1 MSAEVETMMFTGRE
15 RPWHGLGTQVEEAPD
30 SREAL
35 IAAGLDWDVVQKP
48 VFTQDGVKVPGYF
61 ANVRQQDGSILG
73 VVTSRYKVVQN
84 RDAFGFTDA
93 LLGDGVRYETAGS
106 LMGGRKTWIL
116 AKLPTRYII
125 QGEQILPYLVFSNT
139 HDGSGAIKIAM
150 TPIRVVCNNT
160 LNLALDTADRSWSIH
175 HTGDIAAKLED
186 ARETLFMAE
195 DYMNELGKGFEDL
208 SRKRLTDAAV
218 DEFIKELLP
227 IADDASETT
236 EKNILRLRKDVA
248 TRYFDA
254 PDLQGL
260 RKKDLLQCK
269 LQTKKIKKDIKM
281 IDDKINEIDNYLS
294 VDIDESSLNK
304 IYKKIK
310 EIEKEVI
317 DCEVEMDSLQAERV
331 AQHGVSMTAQ
341 TLFSRKAESVLTNL
355 ETIDSDER
363 TVKYTHMAI
372 DIIREYKY
380 RLQKRKTAVLAETMT
395 KCYKKLANKKN
406 LVDKIEMDTET
417 LDLIYLNKQK
427 EEVAKQRLSAGEKQ
441 LMVISLLWALAICS
455 KKKLPVIID
464 TPLSR
469 LDSSHRTALIKTYFP
484 KASDQ
489 TIILST
495 DSEIDE
501 KYYKMMKPSIGDEF
515 TLEYSDVD
523 KKTSIRTGYFDWGG
537 KKK

>member
-1 MSAEVETMMFTGRE
+1 MSAEVETMMFVGRE
-15 RPWHGLGTQVEEAPD
+15 RPWHGLGTMVKEAPD
-30 SREAL
+30 SRDAL

-48 VFTQDGVKVPGYF
+48 VFTQDGVNVPGYF

-84 RDAFGFTDA
+84 RDAFAFTDA

-160 LNLALDTADRSWSIH
+160 MNLALDTADRSWSIH

-218 DEFIKELLP
+218 DEYIKELLP

-260 RKKDLLQCK
+260 RKNGYRFINAVSDFATHAAPIRRTRNYQENLFNKTMEGNPL
-269 LQTKKIKKDIKM
+269 T
-281 IDDKINEIDNYLS
+281 DK
-294 VDIDESSLNK
+294 
-304 IYKKIK
+304 
-310 EIEKEVI
+310 
-317 DCEVEMDSLQAERV
+317 A
-331 AQHGVSMTAQ
+331 
-341 TLFSRKAESVLTNL
+341 
-355 ETIDSDER
+355 
-363 TVKYTHMAI
+363 
-372 DIIREYKY
+372 Y
-380 RLQKRKTAVLAETMT
+380 RLVMAA
-395 KCYKKLANKKN
+395 
-406 LVDKIEMDTET
+406 
-417 LDLIYLNKQK
+417 
-427 EEVAKQRLSAGEKQ
+427 
-441 LMVISLLWALAICS
+441 
-455 KKKLPVIID
+455 
-464 TPLSR
+464 
-469 LDSSHRTALIKTYFP
+469 
-484 KASDQ
+484 
-489 TIILST
+489 
-495 DSEIDE
+495 
-501 KYYKMMKPSIGDEF
+501 
-515 TLEYSDVD
+515 
-523 KKTSIRTGYFDWGG
+523 
-537 KKK
+537 

>member
-1 MSAEVETMMFTGRE
+1 MSAEVETMMFVGRE
-15 RPWHGLGTQVEEAPD
+15 RPWHGLGTMVEEAPD
-30 SREAL
+30 SGEAL
-35 IAAGLDWDVVQKP
+35 IAAGLDWDVVQRP

-84 RDAFGFTDA
+84 RDAFAFTDA

-260 RKKDLLQCK
+260 RKNGYRFINAVSDFATHAAPIRR
-269 LQTKKIKKDIKM
+269 TKNYQENLFNKTM
-281 IDDKINEIDNYLS
+281 EGNPLTDK
-294 VDIDESSLNK
+294 
-304 IYKKIK
+304 
-310 EIEKEVI
+310 
-317 DCEVEMDSLQAERV
+317 A
-331 AQHGVSMTAQ
+331 
-341 TLFSRKAESVLTNL
+341 
-355 ETIDSDER
+355 
-363 TVKYTHMAI
+363 
-372 DIIREYKY
+372 Y
-380 RLQKRKTAVLAETMT
+380 RLVMAA
-395 KCYKKLANKKN
+395 
-406 LVDKIEMDTET
+406 
-417 LDLIYLNKQK
+417 
-427 EEVAKQRLSAGEKQ
+427 
-441 LMVISLLWALAICS
+441 
-455 KKKLPVIID
+455 
-464 TPLSR
+464 
-469 LDSSHRTALIKTYFP
+469 
-484 KASDQ
+484 
-489 TIILST
+489 
-495 DSEIDE
+495 
-501 KYYKMMKPSIGDEF
+501 
-515 TLEYSDVD
+515 
-523 KKTSIRTGYFDWGG
+523 
-537 KKK
+537 

>member
-1 MSAEVETMMFTGRE
+1 MSAEVETMMFVGRE
-15 RPWHGLGTQVEEAPD
+15 RPWHGLGTMVEEAPD
-30 SREAL
+30 SREVL
-35 IAAGLDWDVVQKP
+35 IAAGLDWDVVQRP

-84 RDAFGFTDA
+84 RDAFAFTDA

-160 LNLALDTADRSWSIH
+160 LNLALDTANRSWSIH

-260 RKKDLLQCK
+260 RKNGYRFINAVSDFATHAAPIRR
-269 LQTKKIKKDIKM
+269 TKNYQENLFNKTM
-281 IDDKINEIDNYLS
+281 EGNPLTDK
-294 VDIDESSLNK
+294 
-304 IYKKIK
+304 
-310 EIEKEVI
+310 
-317 DCEVEMDSLQAERV
+317 A
-331 AQHGVSMTAQ
+331 
-341 TLFSRKAESVLTNL
+341 
-355 ETIDSDER
+355 
-363 TVKYTHMAI
+363 
-372 DIIREYKY
+372 Y
-380 RLQKRKTAVLAETMT
+380 RLVMAA
-395 KCYKKLANKKN
+395 
-406 LVDKIEMDTET
+406 
-417 LDLIYLNKQK
+417 
-427 EEVAKQRLSAGEKQ
+427 
-441 LMVISLLWALAICS
+441 
-455 KKKLPVIID
+455 
-464 TPLSR
+464 
-469 LDSSHRTALIKTYFP
+469 
-484 KASDQ
+484 
-489 TIILST
+489 
-495 DSEIDE
+495 
-501 KYYKMMKPSIGDEF
+501 
-515 TLEYSDVD
+515 
-523 KKTSIRTGYFDWGG
+523 
-537 KKK
+537 

>member
-1 MSAEVETMMFTGRE
+1 MSAEVETMMFVGRE
-15 RPWHGLGTQVEEAPD
+15 RPWHGLGTMVEEAPD

-35 IAAGLDWDVVQKP
+35 IAAGLDWDVVQRP

-84 RDAFGFTDA
+84 RDAFAFTDA

-160 LNLALDTADRSWSIH
+160 LNLALDTANRSWSIH

-260 RKKDLLQCK
+260 RKNGYRFINAVSDFATHAAPIRR
-269 LQTKKIKKDIKM
+269 TKNYQENLFNKTM
-281 IDDKINEIDNYLS
+281 EGNPLTDK
-294 VDIDESSLNK
+294 
-304 IYKKIK
+304 
-310 EIEKEVI
+310 
-317 DCEVEMDSLQAERV
+317 A
-331 AQHGVSMTAQ
+331 
-341 TLFSRKAESVLTNL
+341 
-355 ETIDSDER
+355 
-363 TVKYTHMAI
+363 
-372 DIIREYKY
+372 Y
-380 RLQKRKTAVLAETMT
+380 RLVMAA
-395 KCYKKLANKKN
+395 
-406 LVDKIEMDTET
+406 
-417 LDLIYLNKQK
+417 
-427 EEVAKQRLSAGEKQ
+427 
-441 LMVISLLWALAICS
+441 
-455 KKKLPVIID
+455 
-464 TPLSR
+464 
-469 LDSSHRTALIKTYFP
+469 
-484 KASDQ
+484 
-489 TIILST
+489 
-495 DSEIDE
+495 
-501 KYYKMMKPSIGDEF
+501 
-515 TLEYSDVD
+515 
-523 KKTSIRTGYFDWGG
+523 
-537 KKK
+537 

>member
-1 MSAEVETMMFTGRE
+1 MSAEVETMMFVGRE
-15 RPWHGLGTQVEEAPD
+15 RPWHGLGTMVEEAPD

-35 IAAGLDWDVVQKP
+35 IAAGLDWDVVQRP

-84 RDAFGFTDA
+84 RDAFAFTDA

-260 RKKDLLQCK
+260 RKNGYRFINAVSDFATHAAPIRRTRNYQENLFNKTMEGNPL
-269 LQTKKIKKDIKM
+269 T
-281 IDDKINEIDNYLS
+281 DK
-294 VDIDESSLNK
+294 
-304 IYKKIK
+304 
-310 EIEKEVI
+310 
-317 DCEVEMDSLQAERV
+317 A
-331 AQHGVSMTAQ
+331 
-341 TLFSRKAESVLTNL
+341 
-355 ETIDSDER
+355 
-363 TVKYTHMAI
+363 
-372 DIIREYKY
+372 Y
-380 RLQKRKTAVLAETMT
+380 RLVMAA
-395 KCYKKLANKKN
+395 
-406 LVDKIEMDTET
+406 
-417 LDLIYLNKQK
+417 
-427 EEVAKQRLSAGEKQ
+427 
-441 LMVISLLWALAICS
+441 
-455 KKKLPVIID
+455 
-464 TPLSR
+464 
-469 LDSSHRTALIKTYFP
+469 
-484 KASDQ
+484 
-489 TIILST
+489 
-495 DSEIDE
+495 
-501 KYYKMMKPSIGDEF
+501 
-515 TLEYSDVD
+515 
-523 KKTSIRTGYFDWGG
+523 
-537 KKK
+537 

>member
-1 MSAEVETMMFTGRE
+1 MSAEVETMMFVGRK
-15 RPWHGLGTQVEEAPD
+15 RPWHGLGTMVEEAPD

-35 IAAGLDWDVVQKP
+35 IAAGLDWDVVQRP

-84 RDAFGFTDA
+84 RDAFAFTDA

-218 DEFIKELLP
+218 DEYIKELLP

-260 RKKDLLQCK
+260 RKNGYRFINAVSDFATHAAPIRR
-269 LQTKKIKKDIKM
+269 TKNYQENLFNKTM
-281 IDDKINEIDNYLS
+281 EGNPLTDK
-294 VDIDESSLNK
+294 
-304 IYKKIK
+304 
-310 EIEKEVI
+310 
-317 DCEVEMDSLQAERV
+317 A
-331 AQHGVSMTAQ
+331 
-341 TLFSRKAESVLTNL
+341 
-355 ETIDSDER
+355 
-363 TVKYTHMAI
+363 
-372 DIIREYKY
+372 Y
-380 RLQKRKTAVLAETMT
+380 RLVMAA
-395 KCYKKLANKKN
+395 
-406 LVDKIEMDTET
+406 
-417 LDLIYLNKQK
+417 
-427 EEVAKQRLSAGEKQ
+427 
-441 LMVISLLWALAICS
+441 
-455 KKKLPVIID
+455 
-464 TPLSR
+464 
-469 LDSSHRTALIKTYFP
+469 
-484 KASDQ
+484 
-489 TIILST
+489 
-495 DSEIDE
+495 
-501 KYYKMMKPSIGDEF
+501 
-515 TLEYSDVD
+515 
-523 KKTSIRTGYFDWGG
+523 
-537 KKK
+537 

>member
-1 MSAEVETMMFTGRE
+1 MSAEVETMMFVGRE
-15 RPWHGLGTQVEEAPD
+15 RPWHGLGTMVEEAPD

-35 IAAGLDWDVVQKP
+35 IAAGLDWDVVQRP

-84 RDAFGFTDA
+84 RDAFAFTDA

-160 LNLALDTADRSWSIH
+160 LNLALDTANRSWSIH

-260 RKKDLLQCK
+260 RKNGYRFINAVSDFATHAAPNRR
-269 LQTKKIKKDIKM
+269 TKNYQENLFNKTM
-281 IDDKINEIDNYLS
+281 EGNPLTDK
-294 VDIDESSLNK
+294 
-304 IYKKIK
+304 
-310 EIEKEVI
+310 
-317 DCEVEMDSLQAERV
+317 A
-331 AQHGVSMTAQ
+331 
-341 TLFSRKAESVLTNL
+341 
-355 ETIDSDER
+355 
-363 TVKYTHMAI
+363 
-372 DIIREYKY
+372 Y
-380 RLQKRKTAVLAETMT
+380 RLVMAA
-395 KCYKKLANKKN
+395 
-406 LVDKIEMDTET
+406 
-417 LDLIYLNKQK
+417 
-427 EEVAKQRLSAGEKQ
+427 
-441 LMVISLLWALAICS
+441 
-455 KKKLPVIID
+455 
-464 TPLSR
+464 
-469 LDSSHRTALIKTYFP
+469 
-484 KASDQ
+484 
-489 TIILST
+489 
-495 DSEIDE
+495 
-501 KYYKMMKPSIGDEF
+501 
-515 TLEYSDVD
+515 
-523 KKTSIRTGYFDWGG
+523 
-537 KKK
+537 

>member
-1 MSAEVETMMFTGRE
+1 MSAEVETMMFVGRE
-15 RPWHGLGTQVEEAPD
+15 RPWHGLGTMVEEAPD
-30 SREAL
+30 SMEAL

-48 VFTQDGVKVPGYF
+48 VFTQDGVNVPGYF

-84 RDAFGFTDA
+84 RDAFAFTDA

-218 DEFIKELLP
+218 DEYIKELLP

-260 RKKDLLQCK
+260 RKNGYRFINAVSDFATHAAPIRRTRNYQENLFNKTMEGNPL
-269 LQTKKIKKDIKM
+269 T
-281 IDDKINEIDNYLS
+281 DK
-294 VDIDESSLNK
+294 
-304 IYKKIK
+304 
-310 EIEKEVI
+310 
-317 DCEVEMDSLQAERV
+317 A
-331 AQHGVSMTAQ
+331 
-341 TLFSRKAESVLTNL
+341 
-355 ETIDSDER
+355 
-363 TVKYTHMAI
+363 
-372 DIIREYKY
+372 Y
-380 RLQKRKTAVLAETMT
+380 RLVMAA
-395 KCYKKLANKKN
+395 
-406 LVDKIEMDTET
+406 
-417 LDLIYLNKQK
+417 
-427 EEVAKQRLSAGEKQ
+427 
-441 LMVISLLWALAICS
+441 
-455 KKKLPVIID
+455 
-464 TPLSR
+464 
-469 LDSSHRTALIKTYFP
+469 
-484 KASDQ
+484 
-489 TIILST
+489 
-495 DSEIDE
+495 
-501 KYYKMMKPSIGDEF
+501 
-515 TLEYSDVD
+515 
-523 KKTSIRTGYFDWGG
+523 
-537 KKK
+537 

>member
-1 MSAEVETMMFTGRE
+1 MSAEVETMMFVGRE
-15 RPWHGLGTQVEEAPD
+15 RPWHGLGTMVEKAPD

-48 VFTQDGVKVPGYF
+48 VFTQDGVNVPGYF

-84 RDAFGFTDA
+84 RDAFAFTDA

-175 HTGDIAAKLED
+175 HTGDIVAKLED

-260 RKKDLLQCK
+260 RKNGYRFINAVSDFATHAAPIRRTRNYQEKPWIIYLQEN
-269 LQTKKIKKDIKM
+269 M
-281 IDDKINEIDNYLS
+281 IDK
-294 VDIDESSLNK
+294 
-304 IYKKIK
+304 
-310 EIEKEVI
+310 
-317 DCEVEMDSLQAERV
+317 
-331 AQHGVSMTAQ
+331 
-341 TLFSRKAESVLTNL
+341 
-355 ETIDSDER
+355 
-363 TVKYTHMAI
+363 
-372 DIIREYKY
+372 
-380 RLQKRKTAVLAETMT
+380 
-395 KCYKKLANKKN
+395 
-406 LVDKIEMDTET
+406 
-417 LDLIYLNKQK
+417 
-427 EEVAKQRLSAGEKQ
+427 
-441 LMVISLLWALAICS
+441 
-455 KKKLPVIID
+455 
-464 TPLSR
+464 
-469 LDSSHRTALIKTYFP
+469 
-484 KASDQ
+484 
-489 TIILST
+489 
-495 DSEIDE
+495 
-501 KYYKMMKPSIGDEF
+501 
-515 TLEYSDVD
+515 
-523 KKTSIRTGYFDWGG
+523 
-537 KKK
+537 

>member
-1 MSAEVETMMFTGRE
+1 MSAEVETMMFVGRE
-15 RPWHGLGTQVEEAPD
+15 RPWHGLGTMVEEAPD

-35 IAAGLDWDVVQKP
+35 IAAGLDWDVVQRP

-84 RDAFGFTDA
+84 RDAFAFTDA

-125 QGEQILPYLVFSNT
+125 QGEQILPYLAFSNT

-160 LNLALDTADRSWSIH
+160 LNLALDTANRSWSIH

-260 RKKDLLQCK
+260 RKNGYRFINAVSDFATHAAPIRR
-269 LQTKKIKKDIKM
+269 TKNYQENLFNKTM
-281 IDDKINEIDNYLS
+281 EGNPLTDK
-294 VDIDESSLNK
+294 
-304 IYKKIK
+304 
-310 EIEKEVI
+310 
-317 DCEVEMDSLQAERV
+317 A
-331 AQHGVSMTAQ
+331 
-341 TLFSRKAESVLTNL
+341 
-355 ETIDSDER
+355 
-363 TVKYTHMAI
+363 
-372 DIIREYKY
+372 Y
-380 RLQKRKTAVLAETMT
+380 RLVMAA
-395 KCYKKLANKKN
+395 
-406 LVDKIEMDTET
+406 
-417 LDLIYLNKQK
+417 
-427 EEVAKQRLSAGEKQ
+427 
-441 LMVISLLWALAICS
+441 
-455 KKKLPVIID
+455 
-464 TPLSR
+464 
-469 LDSSHRTALIKTYFP
+469 
-484 KASDQ
+484 
-489 TIILST
+489 
-495 DSEIDE
+495 
-501 KYYKMMKPSIGDEF
+501 
-515 TLEYSDVD
+515 
-523 KKTSIRTGYFDWGG
+523 
-537 KKK
+537 

>member
-1 MSAEVETMMFTGRE
+1 MSAEVETMMFVGRE
-15 RPWHGLGTQVEEAPD
+15 RPWHGLGTMVEEAPD

-35 IAAGLDWDVVQKP
+35 IAVGLDWDVVQRP

-84 RDAFGFTDA
+84 RDAFAFTDA

-160 LNLALDTADRSWSIH
+160 LNLALDTANRSWSIH

-260 RKKDLLQCK
+260 RKNGYRFINAVSDFATHAAPIRR
-269 LQTKKIKKDIKM
+269 TKNYQENLFNKTM
-281 IDDKINEIDNYLS
+281 EGNPLTDK
-294 VDIDESSLNK
+294 
-304 IYKKIK
+304 
-310 EIEKEVI
+310 
-317 DCEVEMDSLQAERV
+317 A
-331 AQHGVSMTAQ
+331 
-341 TLFSRKAESVLTNL
+341 
-355 ETIDSDER
+355 
-363 TVKYTHMAI
+363 
-372 DIIREYKY
+372 Y
-380 RLQKRKTAVLAETMT
+380 RLVMAA
-395 KCYKKLANKKN
+395 
-406 LVDKIEMDTET
+406 
-417 LDLIYLNKQK
+417 
-427 EEVAKQRLSAGEKQ
+427 
-441 LMVISLLWALAICS
+441 
-455 KKKLPVIID
+455 
-464 TPLSR
+464 
-469 LDSSHRTALIKTYFP
+469 
-484 KASDQ
+484 
-489 TIILST
+489 
-495 DSEIDE
+495 
-501 KYYKMMKPSIGDEF
+501 
-515 TLEYSDVD
+515 
-523 KKTSIRTGYFDWGG
+523 
-537 KKK
+537 

>member
-1 MSAEVETMMFTGRE
+1 MSAEVETMMFVGRE
-15 RPWHGLGTQVEEAPD
+15 RPWHGLGTMVKEAPD

-84 RDAFGFTDA
+84 RDAFAFTDA

-195 DYMNELGKGFEDL
+195 DYMNELGKGFENL

-260 RKKDLLQCK
+260 RKNGYRFINAVSDFATHAAPIRRTRNYQENLFNKTMEGNPL
-269 LQTKKIKKDIKM
+269 T
-281 IDDKINEIDNYLS
+281 DK
-294 VDIDESSLNK
+294 
-304 IYKKIK
+304 
-310 EIEKEVI
+310 
-317 DCEVEMDSLQAERV
+317 A
-331 AQHGVSMTAQ
+331 
-341 TLFSRKAESVLTNL
+341 
-355 ETIDSDER
+355 
-363 TVKYTHMAI
+363 
-372 DIIREYKY
+372 Y
-380 RLQKRKTAVLAETMT
+380 RLVMAA
-395 KCYKKLANKKN
+395 
-406 LVDKIEMDTET
+406 
-417 LDLIYLNKQK
+417 
-427 EEVAKQRLSAGEKQ
+427 
-441 LMVISLLWALAICS
+441 
-455 KKKLPVIID
+455 
-464 TPLSR
+464 
-469 LDSSHRTALIKTYFP
+469 
-484 KASDQ
+484 
-489 TIILST
+489 
-495 DSEIDE
+495 
-501 KYYKMMKPSIGDEF
+501 
-515 TLEYSDVD
+515 
-523 KKTSIRTGYFDWGG
+523 
-537 KKK
+537 

>member
-1 MSAEVETMMFTGRE
+1 MSAELETMMFVGRE
-15 RPWHGLGTQVEEAPD
+15 RPWHGLGTMVEEAPD

-35 IAAGLDWDVVQKP
+35 IAAGLDWNVVQKP

-84 RDAFGFTDA
+84 RDAFAFTDA

-254 PDLQGL
+254 PDLQEL
-260 RKKDLLQCK
+260 RKNGYRFINAVSDFATHAAPIRRTRNYQENLFNKTMEGNPL
-269 LQTKKIKKDIKM
+269 T
-281 IDDKINEIDNYLS
+281 DK
-294 VDIDESSLNK
+294 
-304 IYKKIK
+304 
-310 EIEKEVI
+310 
-317 DCEVEMDSLQAERV
+317 A
-331 AQHGVSMTAQ
+331 
-341 TLFSRKAESVLTNL
+341 
-355 ETIDSDER
+355 
-363 TVKYTHMAI
+363 
-372 DIIREYKY
+372 Y
-380 RLQKRKTAVLAETMT
+380 RLVMAA
-395 KCYKKLANKKN
+395 
-406 LVDKIEMDTET
+406 
-417 LDLIYLNKQK
+417 
-427 EEVAKQRLSAGEKQ
+427 
-441 LMVISLLWALAICS
+441 
-455 KKKLPVIID
+455 
-464 TPLSR
+464 
-469 LDSSHRTALIKTYFP
+469 
-484 KASDQ
+484 
-489 TIILST
+489 
-495 DSEIDE
+495 
-501 KYYKMMKPSIGDEF
+501 
-515 TLEYSDVD
+515 
-523 KKTSIRTGYFDWGG
+523 
-537 KKK
+537 